1 MCEITICFQAR
12 KKQLHR
18 GKVPLL
24 LCVVDSID
32 WHGCD
37 LSVALKDR
45 SGQASCSVVLND
57 FRNYKKSP
65 HFSPTSLK
73 DALKDRSG
81 QDSCSVV
88 LNDFRNYK
96 KSPHFSPTSLL
107 LHSR

>member
-1 MCEITICFQAR
+1 MCEIALCFQAR

-45 SGQASCSVVLND
+45 SGQDSYSVV
-57 FRNYKKSP
+57 
-65 HFSPTSLK
+65 
-73 DALKDRSG
+73 
-81 QDSCSVV
+81 
-88 LNDFRNYK
+88 
-96 KSPHFSPTSLL
+96 
-107 LHSR
+107 

>member
-1 MCEITICFQAR
+1 MCEITLCFQAR

-45 SGQASCSVVLND
+45 SGQ
-57 FRNYKKSP
+57 
-65 HFSPTSLK
+65 
-73 DALKDRSG
+73 
-81 QDSCSVV
+81 DSCSVCLGV
-88 LNDFRNYK
+88 ISEIIGNLPIFTHFPIATLPLSRNYGYLRER
-96 KSPHFSPTSLL
+96 F
-107 LHSR
+107 

>member
-1 MCEITICFQAR
+1 MEVSYYIVVKSLLKYVLSLKHSLLNKAVSHRTIFFFIFCQLFLSAVCEITLCFQAR

-45 SGQASCSVVLND
+45 SGQ
-57 FRNYKKSP
+57 
-65 HFSPTSLK
+65 
-73 DALKDRSG
+73 
-81 QDSCSVV
+81 DSCSVV
-88 LNDFRNYK
+88 
-96 KSPHFSPTSLL
+96 
-107 LHSR
+107 